1 MGDNDIDFRG
11 NIDGMMEMVQAIDY
25 IKSQL
30 INVDARTIEQKAMLF
45 DLMKYC
51 VELKD
56 RFVLGSS
63 ED

>member
-1 MGDNDIDFRG
+1 MGDDIDFRG

-30 INVDARTIEQKAMLF
+30 INVEARTIEQKAMLF

-51 VELKD
+51 VELKG
-56 RFVLGSS
+56 RFILGSS